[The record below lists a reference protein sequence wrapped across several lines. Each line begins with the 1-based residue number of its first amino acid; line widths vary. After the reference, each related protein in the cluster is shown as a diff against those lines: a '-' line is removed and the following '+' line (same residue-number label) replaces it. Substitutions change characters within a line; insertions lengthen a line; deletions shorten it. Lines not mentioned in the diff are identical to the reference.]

1 MRAKRLANRVREER
15 AAYGAVTAGIVVMPW
30 STLEVG
36 DRYMRNLKERA
47 RKVSRALQKAGVPHA
62 VIGGLAV
69 AAHVARVDQAAER
82 GTKDLDMLLKRSD
95 LEAATRA
102 LLPLGLRYRKVLG
115 VPAFVPPREKG
126 RPQHRFRESVHLV
139 WAGEKVRPDYP
150 LPAPSLAEAPTVL
163 SSDGYAC
170 LDVERLLRMK
180 LTSFR
185 LKDQVHIQDLMELR
199 LITKKMEA
207 GLPPE
212 LRARM
217 EQVKRDTER
226 ERLG

>member
-1 MRAKRLANRVREER
+1 VNRVREDG
-15 AAYGAVTAGIVVMPW
+15 AAYGAVTAGIVVMEGAR
-30 STLEVG
+30 LEEAEQ
-36 DRYMRNLKERA
+36 YMRSLRA
-47 RKVSRALQKAGVPHA
+47 KAVSVSQALAAAGVPHA
-62 VIGGLAV
+62 VIGGMAVLA
-69 AAHVARVDQAAER
+69 HLLRVDKSADR
-82 GTKDLDMLLKRSD
+82 ITRDLDVLINRAD
-95 LEAATRA
+95 VERAAQA
-102 LLPLGLRYRKVLG
+102 LNPLGFRYRVVLG
-115 VPAFVPPREKG
+115 IPAFVPPREKD
-126 RPQHRFRESVHLV
+126 RRQHRFRESVHLV

-163 SSDGYAC
+163 SPEGYAC

-185 LKDQVHIQDLMELR
+185 HKDIAHVQDLMELR

-226 ERLG
+226 ERLS